1 MDESGFRRVE
11 SAAVAP
17 GPLSELAAE
26 AAELLKKNGQNVTVF
41 ESTTAGLIQ
50 AALQAVPGASIYTT
64 CGAVTYSS
72 KKAVALLGAD
82 MSANPKPANGVAYK
96 ESKNSW
102 NLRVARHMIDE
113 VGATWCLSESG
124 ACGPTFNY
132 PDVTS
137 GFTSVFVTGPVE
149 KGIMVESPHCDREA
163 NMWSFTKAGL
173 DLLAEC
179 VKDAADLSQ
188 HGKSE
193 VDTPFTA
200 LEDRYGGVEVEVLER
215 QSSVARFTN
224 KLRASLASWSASGK
238 KGIWLKVPLS
248 SAVFVGEAV
257 AQGFVFHHAKT
268 DYVLLTKWL
277 PEDPNPLPKYGFTQI
292 GVGGIVVNSKDEV
305 LLVQERISPH
315 PVYQGCWKMPGGL
328 ADPGE
333 DFVETVIREVREET
347 GITGSLLGI
356 VSLRHSHG
364 YRFGQDDI
372 YVVAKLRADIEEIT
386 IDENE
391 LMGACWMSQDK
402 MKSLVVADPGE
413 SLNGKISANTWM
425 EIESAFV
432 GSLVIGRELPNRRGP
447 KPNMLYT
454 VSSQA
459 QEPAM

>member
-1 MDESGFRRVE
+1 VEFRES
-11 SAAVAP
+11 S
-17 GPLSELAAE
+17 
-26 AAELLKKNGQNVTVF
+26 
-41 ESTTAGLIQ
+41 
-50 AALQAVPGASIYTT
+50 
-64 CGAVTYSS
+64 
-72 KKAVALLGAD
+72 
-82 MSANPKPANGVAYK
+82 
-96 ESKNSW
+96 
-102 NLRVARHMIDE
+102 
-113 VGATWCLSESG
+113 
-124 ACGPTFNY
+124 
-132 PDVTS
+132 
-137 GFTSVFVTGPVE
+137 
-149 KGIMVESPHCDREA
+149 
-163 NMWSFTKAGL
+163 L
-173 DLLAEC
+173 DLLAQC
-179 VKDAADLSQ
+179 VKEAADLSQ
-188 HGKSE
+188 HGKPE
-193 VDTPFTA
+193 VDTLFTA

-215 QSSVARFTN
+215 QSSVARFTSR
-224 KLRASLASWSASGK
+224 LRASLASWSTSGK
-238 KGIWLKVPLS
+238 RGIWLKVPLS
-248 SAVFVGEAV
+248 SAVLIGEAA

-347 GITGSLLGI
+347 GVTGSLLGI

-402 MKSLVVADPGE
+402 MKSLVVGPGE
-413 SLNGKISANTWM
+413 SLDGKISANTWTG
-425 EIESAFV
+425 IESAFV
-432 GSLVIGRELPNRRGP
+432 DSLIIGRQLPNSRGP